1 MDPSDLQPLLIR
13 SIRDAAA
20 GIRLFELAR
29 ADGGP
34 LPPFTPGAHVTVRT
48 PDGALRKYSLCGAP
62 HDADRWQIAV
72 KREDGGRGGSRS
84 LHEHARAGDPI
95 AVSAPANAFGLVPAP
110 RYLFIAG
117 GIGITPIRSMILDL
131 GDPPHAPW
139 TLVYLTRDAAATAF
153 LDEFAAPPAGGRVI
167 VHHDGG
173 DPARAFDL
181 WPLLEKPGP
190 GHVYCCGPRPLMDA
204 VRDMTGHWPGG
215 RVHFESFV
223 DGAAAR
229 PDDRPFAVR
238 LARSGRVLEVP
249 VGRSLLQVLRD
260 AGVEVP
266 SSCESGTCGSCR
278 TTLLAGTADHRDL
291 VLFPEEHATAIM
303 VCVSRACG
311 GELVID
317 R

>member
-1 MDPSDLQPLLIR
+1 
-13 SIRDAAA
+13 
-20 GIRLFELAR
+20 
-29 ADGGP
+29 
-34 LPPFTPGAHVTVRT
+34 
-48 PDGALRKYSLCGAP
+48 
-62 HDADRWQIAV
+62 
-72 KREDGGRGGSRS
+72 
-84 LHEHARAGDPI
+84 
-95 AVSAPANAFGLVPAP
+95 
-110 RYLFIAG
+110 
-117 GIGITPIRSMILDL
+117 
-131 GDPPHAPW
+131 
-139 TLVYLTRDAAATAF
+139 
-153 LDEFAAPPAGGRVI
+153 VI

-190 GHVYCCGPRPLMDA
+190 GHLYCCGPRPLMDA